1 MLQRVRC
8 CVCLLIL
15 LAGPQLLLSQE
26 TQPLLAITHVH
37 VVPMDRE
44 RVLTD
49 QTVLIVGNHIA
60 RIGPADKVKVPKT
73 ADLVDGIGKYLL
85 PGLADMHVHETDEAM
100 LPIYLDNGIT
110 TVVNMNG
117 SPPVLALRDK
127 IRKGLVTGP
136 NLYTTG
142 PLLAGEGVMW
152 RNKVVIKTPE
162 DARRTVKEQV
172 QAGYDF
178 LKIYEGLS
186 KENYEEIA
194 RTAHA
199 LGGRMIG
206 HVPDDVGLE
215 GVLRAHQ
222 EAVHHVGGVIWG
234 YFWPDLDVA
243 RIPDAVRKM
252 REAHAYFCPTF
263 AIYRTFAKQVSDQQ
277 SLLAR
282 PEMIYISPETLAWW
296 KQATP
301 KVDTT
306 YRLFD
311 YFGRRLI
318 RAMEDGGVPILVGT
332 DNTNPFV
339 VPGFSIHDELAA
351 LVDAGLSPYEAISGA
366 TRLSSE
372 FLRNDGG
379 TILVG
384 KRADLLLL
392 ERNPLDDVANLKN
405 LKGIVLHGRWIS
417 KDDLDAMLD
426 PVKGT
431 I

>member
-1 MLQRVRC
+1 
-8 CVCLLIL
+8 
-15 LAGPQLLLSQE
+15 
-26 TQPLLAITHVH
+26 
-37 VVPMDRE
+37 MDRE
-44 RVLTD
+44 RVLAD
-49 QTVLIVGNHIA
+49 QTVLIVGDHIA
-60 RIGPADKVKVPKT
+60 EVGPADKVQVSKT
-73 ADLVDGIGKYLL
+73 ATVVDGTGKYLL
-85 PGLADMHVHETDEAM
+85 PGLADMHVHATDEAL

-117 SPPVLALRDK
+117 SPSVLALRDK
-127 IRKGLVTGP
+127 IRKGLVMGP

-162 DARRTVKEQV
+162 DARRAVKEQI

-186 KENYEEIA
+186 KENYSEIA
-194 RTAHA
+194 KTAHEH
-199 LGGRMIG
+199 GGRMIG

-215 GVLRAHQ
+215 GVLRSRQ
-222 EAVHHVGGVIWG
+222 EAIHHVGGVIWG
-234 YFWPDLDVA
+234 FFWPDLDVS
-243 RIPDAVRKM
+243 RIPNAVKKM
-252 REAHAYFCPTF
+252 HEAHAYFCPTF

-282 PEMIYISPETLAWW
+282 PEMVYISPETLAWW

-301 KVDTT
+301 TVDKT

-311 YFGRRLI
+311 YFGRKLI

-339 VPGFSIHDELAA
+339 VPGFSIHDEISA
-351 LVDAGLSPYEAISGA
+351 LVDAGLTPYEAISGA

-372 FLRNDGG
+372 FLRDDGG
-379 TILVG
+379 TILAG

-392 ERNPLDDVANLKN
+392 ERNPLDDVANLRT
-405 LKGIVLHGRWIS
+405 LDGIVLRGRWIN
-417 KDDLDAMLD
+417 KQDLDAKLAQ
-426 PVKGT
+426 VKG
-431 I
+431 II